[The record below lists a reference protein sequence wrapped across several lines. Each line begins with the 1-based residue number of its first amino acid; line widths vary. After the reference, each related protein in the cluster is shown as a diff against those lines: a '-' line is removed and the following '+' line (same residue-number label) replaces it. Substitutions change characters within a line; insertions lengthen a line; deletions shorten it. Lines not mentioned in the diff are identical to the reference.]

1 MATDYLQRK
10 QSGLQ
15 TCEMLGLHA
24 AGYFKNKEVSVTA
37 GRAAMKPTM
46 LLVLLWH
53 HLFTH
58 RRPGMGIALRAFP
71 SQIQPCAGPVGI
83 LRRCCRCFC
92 FTLGWCEDHAAQAQL
107 SPRQPPAR
115 AAAEASG
122 PCNMARRHMVA
133 HTLVYSTHS
142 TYRSK

>member
-37 GRAAMKPTM
+37 GRAAMKPTV

-58 RRPGMGIALRAFP
+58 RRPGMGIALCAFP
-71 SQIQPCAGPVGI
+71 SQIQPCAGPVGTP
-83 LRRCCRCFC
+83 RRCCRCFC
-92 FTLGWCEDHAAQAQL
+92 FTLGWCEDHACTSTML
-107 SPRQPPAR
+107 SKTAPSTSSCGGER
-115 AAAEASG
+115 ALQYGQELHGYS
-122 PCNMARRHMVA
+122 
-133 HTLVYSTHS
+133 HTGIQYPQYL
-142 TYRSK
+142 RF